1 MLSRYRDH
9 KRITAKI
16 MSKKTKYFIAL
27 IACIMFNINSNAQGL
42 YQKGE
47 IVHDNNKIE
56 EAYIKID
63 YAFPQRFQNSVT
75 YLTPKSYAKLQ
86 KKGKIKNKKK
96 IKLKPKEIKGF
107 NLDNGQRFTSVKYV
121 DITGKVKKMLP
132 KRMIVEQLTDG
143 KINLYKL
150 YSRTTGKI
158 SYELANLTH
167 EANLSAEGRENLID
181 YIQNNFQLLIK
192 KEHKNPRNVIH
203 INLLNF
209 IGDNNTVKQRYDNNY
224 YGLRNQFNEDLKQ
237 GKLVNKTYEAS
248 FVKMVNDYNNGG
260 VAQEQDAKK

>member
-1 MLSRYRDH
+1 MF
-9 KRITAKI
+9 
-16 MSKKTKYFIAL
+16 KKTKYIITIIAL
-27 IACIMFNINSNAQGL
+27 LGFSFNSTAQGL

-47 IVHDNNKIE
+47 IIHDNNKIE

-63 YAFPQRFQNSVT
+63 FAFPQRFQNSVT
-75 YLTPKSYAKLQ
+75 YLTPKSYAKYL

-107 NLDNGQRFTSVKYV
+107 NLDNGQRFSTVKYV

-132 KRMIVEQLTDG
+132 KRIIVEQLTDG

-158 SYELANLTH
+158 SYELADLTH
-167 EANLSAEGRENLID
+167 EANLSAEGRQNLID

-209 IGDNNTVKQRYDNNY
+209 IGDNETVKERYDNNY

-248 FVKMVNDYNNGG
+248 FVKMVNDYNIGG
-260 VAQEQDAKK
+260 VRQEDAKK